1 MTGAPRSATVTAKT
15 DVECYQLDKKSFE
28 SIIHSRPSIAEEI
41 TQVLVAR
48 QAELHSV
55 QDDLAEA
62 EHTKAQQHSE
72 ILDRVKRFFG
82 L

>member
-1 MTGAPRSATVTAKT
+1 
-15 DVECYQLDKKSFE
+15 
-28 SIIHSRPSIAEEI
+28 
-41 TQVLVAR
+41 VAR

-62 EHTKAQQHSE
+62 ERTKAQQHSE